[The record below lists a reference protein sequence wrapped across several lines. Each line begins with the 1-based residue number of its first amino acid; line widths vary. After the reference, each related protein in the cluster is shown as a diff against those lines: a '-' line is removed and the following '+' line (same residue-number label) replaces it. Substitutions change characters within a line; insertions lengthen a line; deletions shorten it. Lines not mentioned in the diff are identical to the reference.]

1 MSQPTQ
7 VALLDTD
14 ILSAVMRQH
23 PAAVARARAYL
34 AVHHRLTFSII
45 TRYEILR
52 GLQAKK
58 ATAQLAAF
66 DRLSSVSTI
75 LPLTDAIVIRAAT
88 IYADLHQ
95 RGVLIGDADILIA
108 ATGLEHQ
115 LIVVTNNERHYQRIA
130 GIQLENWLA

>member
-1 MSQPTQ
+1 MQA
-7 VALLDTD
+7 ALLDTNV
-14 ILSAVMRQH
+14 LSAVMRQH
-23 PAAVARARAYL
+23 PAALARARAYL
-34 AVHHRLTFSII
+34 AVHQRLTFSII